1 MFPLFKGTD
10 FWEKLSTEI
19 IREQNRSQIKTVN
32 GLDVIDFHG
41 IKFLRFFSAL
51 IFDVKFAHDSCTNI
65 YFWTRDEAIQKT
77 ILSKIS
83 NYFCVGKLQENY
95 LPTVLTRPIIYLKMP
110 QFGYEL
116 TWKCLRLNMNSRE
129 SALVWTWIYL
139 QVPQLRYECL

>member
-1 MFPLFKGTD
+1 MYTVDSLRPPNLGNSNTILHSVSFLTRFQRGTVTVQLDFFLSDKVTVKIMFPLFKGTD

-19 IREQNRSQIKTVN
+19 IKEQNRSQIKTVN

-51 IFDVKFAHDSCTNI
+51 IFYVKFAHDSCTNI

-83 NYFCVGKLQENY
+83 NFFV
-95 LPTVLTRPIIYLKMP
+95 IYL
-110 QFGYEL
+110 
-116 TWKCLRLNMNSRE
+116 RLWMFRG
-129 SALVWTWIYL
+129 
-139 QVPQLRYECL
+139 